1 MNLKREQ
8 PIVVI
13 QPFLQH
19 MLVLLLPTQFSKIIK
34 IVELG
39 GHRANIKMQGIF
51 AHLTPQCL
59 LIFRSCA
66 GKYKHVKVNAVT
78 LLRLGLSTESNYW
91 LVNYLLTIDA
101 WFSTPILYMCVCACV
116 YLSCIYWL
124 SQLTLDLFCSWYT
137 QNKIPSDI

>member
-78 LLRLGLSTESNYW
+78 LLRLGLSTESNY
-91 LVNYLLTIDA
+91 
-101 WFSTPILYMCVCACV
+101 
-116 YLSCIYWL
+116 
-124 SQLTLDLFCSWYT
+124 
-137 QNKIPSDI
+137 